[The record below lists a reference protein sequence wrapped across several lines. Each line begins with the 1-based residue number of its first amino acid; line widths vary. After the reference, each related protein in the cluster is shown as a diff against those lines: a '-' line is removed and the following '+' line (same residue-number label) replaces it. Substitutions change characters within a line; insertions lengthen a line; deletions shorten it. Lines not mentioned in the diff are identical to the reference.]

1 MRNIP
6 VYHVDAFTKVP
17 FGGNPAGVVP
27 EADGL
32 TEKEMKNIARELN
45 LSESA
50 FLFSTNQPG
59 SDFRVRY
66 FTPTN
71 EIDFCGHATVGLS
84 WLLATKYGWMDKAE
98 QIVLESNIG
107 TIPVALS
114 KEKETLTAVT
124 MTQVPPKVKDVQ
136 TDSDEIARVIGISTK
151 ALDQRYPI
159 KLAYT
164 GNWHLIVPVKSQRDI
179 DTARPQIEELKK
191 LNQSQKASTT
201 HLFTFDTVEQGY
213 DLYTRDFAPA
223 VGIPED
229 PVTGAA
235 NGALAGYLLLEGILS
250 FHRMQRLKIAQGHTI
265 GRPGT
270 LVVTV
275 TKGPNE
281 SEPVIQ
287 VSGSAVVTIEGTLLL
302 PKK

>member
-1 MRNIP
+1 MRNTR

-32 TEKEMKNIARELN
+32 TEMEMKNIARELN
-45 LSESA
+45 LSETA
-50 FLFSTNQPG
+50 FLFSTNQSR

-66 FTPTN
+66 FTPTD

-84 WLLATKYGWMDKAE
+84 WLLATKYGWMEKAR
-98 QIVLESNIG
+98 QIILETNIG
-107 TIPVALS
+107 TVPVELS
-114 KEKETLTAVT
+114 KEKEKLTAVT
-124 MTQVPPKVKDVQ
+124 MTQVPPKIKEVQ
-136 TDSDEIARVIGISTK
+136 TDPDEIARIIGIPVE

-179 DTARPQIEELKK
+179 DNAQPQMDELKK
-191 LNQSQKASTT
+191 LNQSQKATTT
-201 HLFTFDTVEQGY
+201 HLFTFNTIEQGY

-235 NGALAGYLLLEGILS
+235 NGALAGYLLLEGVLPFQS
-250 FHRMQRLKIAQGHTI
+250 MQRLKIAQGHTV

-275 TKGPNE
+275 TKGPND

-287 VSGSAVVTIEGTLLL
+287 VGGSAVITIEGTLLL
-302 PKK
+302 PEN